1 MMKICQGTNQDC
13 FVFIS
18 KAFCRCTE
26 SNVAI
31 TTKMERNQTSIIFR
45 FSTCENISKNFN
57 IFFFV
62 IFLIKHDFS
71 YNIHNKSSD
80 QERKTYIIARRVTE
94 RANILGVVLKCEQ
107 ILIEEEITLK
117 IKNNS
122 VYADKYII
130 IYFVVEISVYKHIF
144 F

>member
-1 MMKICQGTNQDC
+1 
-13 FVFIS
+13 
-18 KAFCRCTE
+18 
-26 SNVAI
+26 
-31 TTKMERNQTSIIFR
+31 MERNQTSIIFR

-57 IFFFV
+57 IFFFA

-94 RANILGVVLKCEQ
+94 RANILGVVIKGEQ